1 MLNQVNY
8 NPDVLDCLANLSNEE
23 VFTSPKIVNE
33 ILDLLPQELFKDKKI
48 TFLDPVT
55 KTGVFLREITK
66 RLMEGLKDE
75 IPDQHERI
83 NHVLKN
89 QVFGIAITELTSLL
103 SRRSVYCSKNA
114 NGKYS
119 VCEEFETEQGNIVFQ
134 SVVHSWNGEVCKY
147 CGASK
152 KHYDRSS
159 EFETHAYQFIH
170 IDDPKEIFNMKF
182 DVIIGNPPY
191 QLSDGGSGVS
201 AKPIYNHFVEQ
212 AKKLNPRYLSMIIPS
227 RWFAGGKGLDNFRD
241 NMLHD
246 KRISKIVDFESSRD
260 CFTGVNIAGGVCYF
274 LWEKDYHGDCLVVN
288 SIGPD
293 QIKLSRS
300 LNAFPIFVRS
310 NKGVSILNNIF
321 SQTSDFWEK
330 STYPRNPFG
339 FVTKDRGDARFF
351 SNSIELLSSQ
361 GIGFVDR
368 DNVKKN
374 IEIIDSYKILIGRL
388 VPSNGELDVDPAD
401 GYRVITNTRLL
412 HPSQINT
419 ESYLVIGAFKD
430 KSEAINF
437 NNYIKTKFARFMIRL
452 SITSV
457 NVTRSCFQFLPTQD
471 FNESWD
477 DEKLY
482 KKYNLNKEE
491 IEFIE
496 SWIREVKIDDD

>member
-1 MLNQVNY
+1 
-8 NPDVLDCLANLSNEE
+8 
-23 VFTSPKIVNE
+23 
-33 ILDLLPQELFKDKKI
+33 
-48 TFLDPVT
+48 
-55 KTGVFLREITK
+55 
-66 RLMEGLKDE
+66 
-75 IPDQHERI
+75 
-83 NHVLKN
+83 
-89 QVFGIAITELTSLL
+89 
-103 SRRSVYCSKNA
+103 
-114 NGKYS
+114 
-119 VCEEFETEQGNIVFQ
+119 
-134 SVVHSWNGEVCKY
+134 
-147 CGASK
+147 
-152 KHYDRSS
+152 
-159 EFETHAYQFIH
+159 
-170 IDDPKEIFNMKF
+170 
-182 DVIIGNPPY
+182 
-191 QLSDGGSGVS
+191 
-201 AKPIYNHFVEQ
+201 
-212 AKKLNPRYLSMIIPS
+212 
-227 RWFAGGKGLDNFRD
+227 
-241 NMLHD
+241 
-246 KRISKIVDFESSRD
+246 
-260 CFTGVNIAGGVCYF
+260 
-274 LWEKDYHGDCLVVN
+274 
-288 SIGPD
+288 
-293 QIKLSRS
+293 
-300 LNAFPIFVRS
+300 
-310 NKGVSILNNIF
+310 VSILNNIF